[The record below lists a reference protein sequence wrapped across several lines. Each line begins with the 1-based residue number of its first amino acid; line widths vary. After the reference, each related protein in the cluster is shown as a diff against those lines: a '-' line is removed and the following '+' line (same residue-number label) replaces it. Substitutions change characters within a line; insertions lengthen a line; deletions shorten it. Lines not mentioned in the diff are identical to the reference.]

1 MQSDPQKAHRSFSFN
16 EQQSSGFPRLSFPH
30 SIRYLFYMEKS
41 NQKWDRTQS
50 GAVFS
55 IKKYSLHD
63 GPGIRSTV
71 FLKGCPLSCWWCHNP
86 ESQRPDP
93 EPVACQED
101 RPFSAFAG
109 TDGHVGR
116 IMSVR
121 DVIDEV
127 KKDELFY
134 DESGGGVTF
143 SGGEPLMQPD
153 FLVSL
158 LQAAKRYDFHTA
170 VDTSGFASAEVLQ
183 CVMPLTDLFL
193 YDLKLMED
201 AAHRQYVG
209 TPVAPV
215 LENLDSLSQSGARVK
230 VRVPIVPGITD
241 TPENLEAIAGFLVAR
256 PALRDMAILALNH
269 LGDQKYK
276 RLNMENR
283 IAGLAAPTGERMS
296 ALQAFFMDKG
306 LNCSIGG

>member
-1 MQSDPQKAHRSFSFN
+1 MDKITQKQAK
-16 EQQSSGFPRLSFPH
+16 QL
-30 SIRYLFYMEKS
+30 
-41 NQKWDRTQS
+41 S

-63 GPGIRSTV
+63 GPGIRTTV

-86 ESQRPDP
+86 ESQRPAP
-93 EPVACQED
+93 EPVAHEASK
-101 RPFSAFAG
+101 PFSAFAG
-109 TDGHVGR
+109 PDGRVGR
-116 IMSVR
+116 FMTVR
-121 DVIDEV
+121 EVIEEV
-127 KKDELFY
+127 KKDEIFY

-153 FLVSL
+153 FLVAL

-170 VDTSGFASAEVLQ
+170 VDTSGFASPSVLKR
-183 CVMPLTDLFL
+183 VMPLTDLFL
-193 YDLKLMED
+193 YDLKLMDD

-215 LENLDSLSQSGARVK
+215 LENLDSLAQSDARVA

-241 TPENLEAIAGFLVAR
+241 TPENLEAIARFMVER
-256 PALRDMAILALNH
+256 PALRDIAILALNH

-276 RLNMENR
+276 RLDRENR
-283 IAGLAAPTGERMS
+283 IAGLAVPTAERMS
-296 ALQAFFMDKG
+296 VLRAFFTDKG